1 MIISDHPVIC
11 LSSVNLKR
19 ILTKSRAGAID
30 SFMEQVITIPAL
42 GDNFIYLY
50 MYDEGKVLCVD
61 PAQAQGILAELAANN
76 LVLTHILLT
85 HHHYDHTGGV
95 DKLKSKA
102 GCEVIAPGRGGF
114 GAVDTVAVDG
124 QKFTFGAYELCVI
137 ATPGHTASSVCY
149 YIRSRGSDEKGVVF
163 TGDTLFI
170 AGCGRILEGDA
181 ETMFGSLMK
190 LAALPDD
197 TLVYP
202 GHDYTVENL
211 QFALMVGG
219 DNADAHRLLL
229 SLTSGRTDVQNLP
242 STIGQ
247 EKLVNPF
254 LRADSAAIR
263 KRLDMTDASTVKVFA
278 ELRRRKDVF

>member
-1 MIISDHPVIC
+1 M
-11 LSSVNLKR
+11 
-19 ILTKSRAGAID
+19 TKSRAGAID
-30 SFMEQVITIPAL
+30 SFMEQVITIPAF

-50 MYDEGKVLCVD
+50 IYDEGKVLCVD
-61 PAQAQGILAELAANN
+61 PAQPQGVLAALAANN

-95 DKLKSKA
+95 DKLKDKS
-102 GCEVIAPGRGGF
+102 GCEVIAPGRQGF
-114 GAVDTVAVDG
+114 GAVDTVVEDG
-124 QKFTFGAYELCVI
+124 QVLVFGAYELRVI

-149 YIRSRGSDEKGVVF
+149 YIRSRGSDGRGVVF

-211 QFALMVGG
+211 QFALTVDA
-219 DNADAHRLLL
+219 DNIDAHRLLL
-229 SLTSGRTDVQNLP
+229 SLTSGRTEAQNLP

-254 LRADSAAIR
+254 LRADSEAIR
-263 KRLDMTDASTVKVFA
+263 ERLNMNDASAVEVFA